1 MNPFSIFNTGYAL
14 QAFRDYAEII
24 IKKAFSY
31 VNLGFIQQN
40 DFVVSIKTFKSI
52 TFPMEQ

>member
-40 DFVVSIKTFKSI
+40 DFVVSIKTF
-52 TFPMEQ
+52 PMEQ